1 MESSS
6 VSNLRFWVLSALFAA
21 LTAVGAQIRIP
32 MVPIPITLQ
41 TLFVLL
47 AGGFLGARWG
57 AVSQIFYLFLGF
69 AGLPVFAG
77 ESGLM
82 VFLSPTIGYL
92 LAFPFAAFFCGSLIH
107 GNVKKSVGA
116 LILVYFLGTFVILGV
131 GVFGLYVIQNL
142 YLKTVFS
149 IKELFFSGMIIF
161 LPGELLKVLL
171 AAVATQRIPVHRA
184 GGIW

>member
-1 MESSS
+1 
-6 VSNLRFWVLSALFAA
+6 VLSALFAA

-57 AVSQIFYLFLGF
+57 AISQIFYLFLGL

-77 ESGLM
+77 ESGPM
-82 VFLSPTIGYL
+82 VLLSPTIGYL
-92 LAFPFAAFFCGSLIH
+92 LAFPLAAFFCGSLIH
-107 GNVKKSVGA
+107 GNLRKSTGS
-116 LILVYFLGTFVILGV
+116 LILVYFLSAFIILGL
-131 GVFGLYVIQNL
+131 GVVGLYVIQNL

-161 LPGELLKVLL
+161 LPGELLKVVL
-171 AAVATQRIPVHRA
+171 AAMATQRIPVRQA
-184 GGIW
+184 WQSR